1 MGVAIGTGV
10 ADCCSVTG
18 AVVTTVE
25 SFWVGSSDEEH
36 FVNKRIIMIIAAI
49 IIVIMYFLF
58 GLAVFESIEYRRFL
72 IECFLCR
79 YLLFAQLSLTV
90 YCKQCSKQYHQ

>member
-36 FVNKRIIMIIAAI
+36 FVNKRIIMRIAAI

-58 GLAVFESIEYRRFL
+58 GL
-72 IECFLCR
+72 
-79 YLLFAQLSLTV
+79 LFP
-90 YCKQCSKQYHQ
+90 